1 MRLRGILTW
10 QVVAVLLLIAVAV
23 LGLALL
29 LPPEL
34 LVLVVAVG
42 AMALVYFSGA
52 VYLLGRPEWLPKR
65 FDRVPLVLG
74 IGFPLVVVGVVG
86 YHYRALLTSVA
97 VVFGLGLLFV
107 FLYYWL
113 VVPLALFQKIRH
125 QSVAPEP
132 AVWPAVTV
140 LVPAYNEERYVGR
153 CLRSIRDSTYHGPLS
168 IVVVDDGSTDGTY
181 AEALS
186 EAGAATRVIR
196 TANGGKHA
204 ALNAALEHTETDLVV
219 AVDADSTIHPD
230 AIAELVRDFERH
242 DDVGAIAGNVK
253 VDNRGSL
260 VADLQALEYV
270 VGINTFRRAFDL
282 FGAVTVVPGSLGAF
296 RRDVLAEVRG
306 YSPDTVT
313 EDFDLTIEILKRG
326 YAIHASEAVVYTEA
340 PDTWRDLYAQRR
352 RWFQGNLQTVIKH
365 REVFSDARFGI
376 LHRVAFPYV
385 FLSMSALPLLGVL
398 VLALI
403 VSSLFVGGSG
413 LLFQL
418 AGFFVLL
425 QVLLSA
431 LAILI
436 EGEDLRL
443 AVLAPFSLFGY
454 KQFQDVVL
462 LRSLYALLADRGGAT
477 EWLKP
482 TRVRQRSS
490 DDVSER
496 SDGASSVNGGTGSVN
511 GGTDPVSARDLGP
524 TSETKPDPLGISEK

>member
-1 MRLRGILTW
+1 MS
-10 QVVAVLLLIAVAV
+10 VLVLIAVAV

-52 VYLLGRPEWLPKR
+52 VYLLGRPEWLPER
-65 FDRVPLVLG
+65 FDRVPIVLG

-86 YHYRALLTSVA
+86 YHFRALLTPIA
-97 VVFGLGLLFV
+97 VVFMLGLLFV

-113 VVPLALFQKIRH
+113 VVPLALFQKVRH
-125 QSVAPEP
+125 QSVTPEP
-132 AVWPAVTV
+132 AAWPAVTV
-140 LVPAYNEERYVGR
+140 LVPAYNEEHYVGR
-153 CLRSIRDSTYHGPLS
+153 CLRSIHASTYPGVLS
-168 IVVVDDGSTDGTY
+168 VVVVDDGSTDGTY
-181 AEALS
+181 AEACA
-186 EAGAATRVIR
+186 EAGEETRVIR

-204 ALNAALEHTETDLVV
+204 ALNAALEHTETELVV
-219 AVDADSTIHPD
+219 SVDADSTVHPD
-230 AIAELVRDFERH
+230 AITELVRDFERH
-242 DDVGAIAGNVK
+242 DGVGAIAGNVK

-260 VADLQALEYV
+260 VANLQALEYV

-296 RRDVLAEVRG
+296 RRDVLDEVHG
-306 YSPDTVT
+306 YSADTVT

-326 YAIHASEAVVYTEA
+326 YAIHASEAIVYTEG

-352 RWFQGNLQTVIKH
+352 RWFQGNLQTVLKH
-365 REVFSDARFGI
+365 REVFVDSRFGV
-376 LHRVAFPYV
+376 LHRVAFPYI
-385 FLSMSALPLLGVL
+385 FLSMSALPLLGLLVL
-398 VLALI
+398 VLI
-403 VSSLFVGGSG
+403 VSSVFVGGSG
-413 LLFQL
+413 LLLQL
-418 AGFFVLL
+418 AVFFVLL

-431 LAILI
+431 LAIQI

-462 LRSLYALLADRGGAT
+462 LRSLYALWSDRGGAT

-482 TRVRQRSS
+482 TRVRQRATDGAGVPVPIAGPGSANRAIAS
-490 DDVSER
+490 ASER
-496 SDGASSVNGGTGSVN
+496 DS
-511 GGTDPVSARDLGP
+511 GP
-524 TSETKPDPLGISEK
+524 TSEADVDPLGVSEMDVDPLGISEE

>member
-1 MRLRGILTW
+1 MDLRGTLTW
-10 QVVAVLLLIAVAV
+10 RVIAVLLLIAVAV

-34 LVLVVAVG
+34 LVLVAAVG
-42 AMALVYFSGA
+42 AMAVVYFSGA
-52 VYLLGRPEWLPKR
+52 VYLLGRPEWFPER
-65 FDRVPLVLG
+65 FDRVPLLLG
-74 IGFPLVVVGVVG
+74 IGFPLVVIGVVG
-86 YHYRALLTSVA
+86 YHYRTLLTPVA

-125 QSVAPEP
+125 QSVTPEP
-132 AVWPAVTV
+132 VVWPAVTV
-140 LVPAYNEERYVGR
+140 LVPAYNEEHYVGR
-153 CLRSIRDSTYHGPLS
+153 CLRSIRASNYPGALS
-168 IVVVDDGSTDGTY
+168 VVVVDDGSTDGTY

-186 EAGAATRVIR
+186 VAGEGTRAVR
-196 TANGGKHA
+196 TENGGKHA
-204 ALNAALEHTETDLVV
+204 ALNAALGHAETDLVV
-219 AVDADSTIHPD
+219 SVDADSTVHPD
-230 AIAELVRDFERH
+230 AITELVRDFERH
-242 DDVGAIAGNVK
+242 DGVGAIAGNVK
-253 VDNRGSL
+253 VDNRGTL
-260 VADLQALEYV
+260 VTDLQALEYV

-296 RRDVLAEVRG
+296 RRDVLAEVQG
-306 YSPDTVT
+306 YSSDTVT

-403 VSSLFVGGSG
+403 VSSIFLGGSG
-413 LLFQL
+413 LLLQL

-436 EGEDLRL
+436 EEEDLRL
-443 AVLAPFSLFGY
+443 AVLAPLSLFGY

-462 LRSLYALLADRGGAT
+462 LRSLYALLADRDGAT

-482 TRVRQRSS
+482 TRVRQRTADGMPDRTDGNGSTS
-490 DDVSER
+490 D
-496 SDGASSVNGGTGSVN
+496 
-511 GGTDPVSARDLGP
+511 DPVSHPVSGS
-524 TSETKPDPLGISEK
+524 TSGTELDPLGISEE